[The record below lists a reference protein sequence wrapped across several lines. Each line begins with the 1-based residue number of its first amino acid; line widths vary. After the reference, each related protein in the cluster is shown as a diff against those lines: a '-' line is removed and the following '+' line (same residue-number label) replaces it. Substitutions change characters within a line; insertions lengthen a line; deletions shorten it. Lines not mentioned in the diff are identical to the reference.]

1 MNRRII
7 TTAAALLAL
16 ICSGF
21 SSGLLAQ
28 TITGRISGTITD
40 ASGAAV
46 PGVTVRIIN
55 EATQQSRVATADSNG
70 FYVATNLPIGNY
82 TLTIEHRGFKKAAK
96 TGYNLVADGRLTVDF
111 ALEAGELTET
121 VE

>member
-16 ICSGF
+16 ICTGF

-28 TITGRISGTITD
+28 SITGRISGAVTD

-46 PGVTVRIIN
+46 PGVTVKITN
-55 EATQQSRVATADSNG
+55 EATQQSRSAATDPNG
-70 FYVATNLPIGNY
+70 FYVATNLPVGNY
-82 TLTIEHRGFKKAAK
+82 T
-96 TGYNLVADGRLTVDF
+96 V
-111 ALEAGELTET
+111 T
-121 VE
+121 VEHQGSALSTLTA